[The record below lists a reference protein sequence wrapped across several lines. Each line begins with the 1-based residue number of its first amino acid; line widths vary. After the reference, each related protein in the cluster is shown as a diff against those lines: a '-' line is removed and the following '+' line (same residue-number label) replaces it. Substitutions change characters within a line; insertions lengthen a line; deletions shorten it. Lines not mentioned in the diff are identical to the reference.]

1 MCESQATVKTTW
13 TDKDWDKITKWLS
26 SILKSNTVTITFT
39 KKDGTERVMNCTLNP
54 ELLPPPLVTEGTEA
68 KKERKVNDSIMSV
81 YDTDANGWRS
91 FTIKSLKHI
100 SLTI

>member
-1 MCESQATVKTTW
+1 MYDQAVVSSTW
-13 TDKDWDKITKWLS
+13 TDKDWDKVTKWLGS
-26 SILKSNTVTITFT
+26 VLKTNTVTITFT

-54 ELLPPPLVTEGTEA
+54 EVLPPAPVTEN
-68 KKERKVNDSIMSV
+68 KKERKVNDTIMSV
-81 YDTDANGWRS
+81 YDVDAKGWRS

>member
-1 MCESQATVKTTW
+1 MFEQAVVQTTW
-13 TDKDWDKITKWLS
+13 TDKDWDKMTRWLS
-26 SILKSNTVTITFT
+26 GVLKSNVVTVTFT

-54 ELLPPPLVTEGTEA
+54 EVLPPAPVTEG
-68 KKERKVNDSIMSV
+68 KKERKVNESIMSV
-81 YDTDANGWRS
+81 YDVDVKGWRS

>member
-1 MCESQATVKTTW
+1 MYDQAVVQTTW
-13 TDKDWDKITKWLS
+13 TDKDWDKMTKWLS
-26 SILKSNTVTITFT
+26 GVLKSNVVTVTFT

-54 ELLPPPLVTEGTEA
+54 EVLPPAPVTEG
-68 KKERKVNDSIMSV
+68 KKERKFNESIMSV
-81 YDTDANGWRS
+81 YDVDAKGWRS

>member
-1 MCESQATVKTTW
+1 MMDQMTLTSQW
-13 TDKDWDKITKWLS
+13 SDKDWNKLTKWLGEV
-26 SILKSNTVTITFT
+26 LQSNTVTVTFT

-54 ELLPPPLVTEGTEA
+54 ELLPPVVVTED
-68 KKERKVNDSIMSV
+68 KKERKVNDSVMAV
-81 YDTDANGWRS
+81 YDVDAKGWRS